1 MATSTE
7 HYNFPKYEATDLP
20 NLLDQY
26 NNFADSAD
34 STIYQ
39 QNTNIQSALT
49 NSNTALSKANETAA
63 LVGTQTGTGTVF
75 EQLAELNGGSTEFA
89 PKVHNSTTGST
100 YGAAS
105 TAQYGHVRMA
115 SGFSD
120 SGADVAM
127 PISLG
132 ASLNSR
138 VAELEEGGGGGAGGD
153 YAPVNH
159 ASSATTYG
167 VGSTTQYGHVKL
179 SDNIDTQVSG
189 SGVVLSQVGGTKIN
203 ARVTQF
209 GLAVAGIN
217 SQLNAAPYVLQPNMV
232 ANASQ
237 MGGSGASGTVT
248 MNATVSPLAHVITV
262 KGYLSAGFNPGTSR
276 TSNEVVCFTLDQQ
289 YRPTNG
295 EMIQLIATDQ
305 HTTSGQVTNA
315 YVVVGT
321 DGTVKIR
328 FVSSQPT
335 AASQFGNDT
344 GILTYIYG
352 TETD

>member
-1 MATSTE
+1 MATSTD

-34 STIYQ
+34 STIYA
-39 QNTNIQSALT
+39 QNTNIQSALA
-49 NSNTALSKANETAA
+49 NSNSALSKANETAA

-89 PKVHNSTTGST
+89 PKVHNSNTGST

-138 VAELEEGGGGGAGGD
+138 VAELEEGGGGAGGD
-153 YAPVNH
+153 YAPVDH

-167 VGSTTQYGHVKL
+167 VGSASQYGHVKL
-179 SDNIDTQVSG
+179 SDNFDTQVSG
-189 SGVVLSQVGGTKIN
+189 SGIVLSQLGATRLN
-203 ARVTQF
+203 ARVTQN
-209 GLAVAGIN
+209 GLALAGIQ
-217 SQLNAAPYVLQPNMV
+217 SQLNANPFVLVPNTTG
-232 ANASQ
+232 NASQ
-237 MGGSGASGTVT
+237 MGGSGATGTVT
-248 MNATVSPLAHVITV
+248 MNAVVSPLAHVITV
-262 KGYLSAGFNPGTSR
+262 KAYLSAGFNPGTNRS
-276 TSNEVVCFTLDQQ
+276 TNEVTCFTLDSQ
-289 YRPTNG
+289 YRPTA
-295 EMIQLIATDQ
+295 EMVQLIATDQ
-305 HTTSGQVTNA
+305 HTTEGQLTNA
-315 YVVVGT
+315 YIVVGT
-321 DGTVKIR
+321 NGTVKVR
-328 FVSSQPT
+328 FTTSSPT
-335 AASQFGNDT
+335 AASLFGNDT
-344 GILTYIYG
+344 AIMAFIYG
-352 TETD
+352 AES

>member
-1 MATSTE
+1 MATSTA

-34 STIYQ
+34 STIFA
-39 QNTNIQSALT
+39 QNTNIQSALS
-49 NSNTALSKANETAA
+49 NSQTALSKANDTAA

-75 EQLAELNGGSTEFA
+75 QQLEKLSGGGTDYA
-89 PKVHNSTTGST
+89 PKVHTSSTGST

-115 SGFSD
+115 SGFGD

-167 VGSTTQYGHVKL
+167 VGSESQYGHVKL
-179 SDNIDTQVSG
+179 SSNVSTQAG
-189 SGVVLSQVGGTKIN
+189 TGVALAQPG
-203 ARVTQF
+203 
-209 GLAVAGIN
+209 AVALNNQITQLKSQIQSLQ
-217 SQLNAAPYVLQPNMV
+217 SQLNANPFVLKPNTT

-237 MGGSGASGTVT
+237 TGGSGATGTVT
-248 MNATVSPLAHVITV
+248 MNAVVSPLAHVITI
-262 KGYLSAGFNPGTSR
+262 KAYLSAGFNPGTNR
-276 TSNEVVCFTLDQQ
+276 TSDEIVCFTLDRQ
-289 YRPTNG
+289 YRPTS
-295 EMIQLIATDQ
+295 EMVQLIATDQ
-305 HTTSGQVTNA
+305 HTTDGQLTNA
-315 YVVVGT
+315 YAVVGT
-321 DGTVKIR
+321 DGTVKVR
-328 FVSSQPT
+328 FTTSS
-335 AASQFGNDT
+335 ASARSQFGNDMT
-344 GILTYIYG
+344 VMAFIYG
-352 TETD
+352 AES

>member
-1 MATSTE
+1 MAASTA

-34 STIYQ
+34 STIYL

-49 NSNTALSKANETAA
+49 NSNSALSKANETAA

-75 EQLAELNGGSTEFA
+75 EQLAQLSGGGTDYA
-89 PKVHNSTTGST
+89 PKVHTSATGST

-167 VGSTTQYGHVKL
+167 VGSESQYGHVKL
-179 SDNIDTQVSG
+179 SSNVSTQAG
-189 SGVVLSQVGGTKIN
+189 SGVALAQSGGYALNQQITQLTSQI
-203 ARVTQF
+203 QS
-209 GLAVAGIN
+209 LQ
-217 SQLNAAPYVLQPNMV
+217 SQLNANPFVLKPNTV
-232 ANASQ
+232 GNASM
-237 MGGSGASGTVT
+237 MGGSGATGQVT
-248 MNATVSPLAHVITV
+248 MNAVVSPLAHVITI
-262 KGYLSAGFNPGTSR
+262 KAYLSTGFNPGTNRS
-276 TSNEVVCFTLDQQ
+276 SDEVVCFTLDRQ
-289 YRPTNG
+289 YRPTA
-295 EMIQLIATDQ
+295 EMMQLLASDQ
-305 HTTSGQVTNA
+305 HTTQGQVTNA
-315 YVVVGT
+315 YIVVSTNGE
-321 DGTVKIR
+321 VKVR
-328 FVSSQPT
+328 FLSSQGS
-335 AASQFGNDT
+335 ARSGFGNDT
-344 GILTYIYG
+344 AVMAFVYG
-352 TETD
+352 AES

>member
-49 NSNTALSKANETAA
+49 NSNSALSKANETAA

-115 SGFSD
+115 SGFGD

-167 VGSTTQYGHVKL
+167 VGSSSQYGHVKISDMYTTNAPSTAL
-179 SDNIDTQVSG
+179 SVNGARDMYQELTGSIASMAGEWTDIGTLGFSTSGDPALVAPVSD
-189 SGVVLSQVGGTKIN
+189 SHAYAKNGVVIWNFHIHANGSIGSAYPQTLTAGTIP
-203 ARVTQF
+203 
-209 GLAVAGIN
+209 
-217 SQLNAAPYVLQPNMV
+217 S
-232 ANASQ
+232 
-237 MGGSGASGTVT
+237 
-248 MNATVSPLAHVITV
+248 
-262 KGYLSAGFNPGTSR
+262 
-276 TSNEVVCFTLDQQ
+276 Q
-289 YRPTNG
+289 YRPNG
-295 EMIQLIATDQ
+295 STVATMISSGSAYGATGDLAVLAN
-305 HTTSGQVTNA
+305 GFVRAN
-315 YVVVGT
+315 T
-321 DGTVKIR
+321 DGSFSFRI
-328 FVSSQPT
+328 SGNNDY
-335 AASQFGNDT
+335 FGT
-344 GILTYIYG
+344 IIWLY
-352 TETD
+352 E

>member
-1 MATSTE
+1 MATSTA

-75 EQLAELNGGSTEFA
+75 EQLAELSGGSTEYA
-89 PKVHNSTTGST
+89 PKVHTASTGAT

-132 ASLNSR
+132 ASLNNR

-167 VGSTTQYGHVKL
+167 VGSSFEYGHVKL
-179 SDNIDTQVSG
+179 SSNVNSLEGTGVALGQSGGYALNQQITQ
-189 SGVVLSQVGGTKIN
+189 LKSQI
-203 ARVTQF
+203 QS
-209 GLAVAGIN
+209 LQ
-217 SQLNAAPYVLQPNMV
+217 SQLTANPFVLKPNTV
-232 ANASQ
+232 GNASM
-237 MGGSGASGTVT
+237 MGGSGSSGQVT
-248 MNATVSPLAHVITV
+248 MNAVVSPLAHVITI
-262 KGYLSAGFNPGTSR
+262 KAYLSGGFNPGTNRS
-276 TSNEVVCFTLDQQ
+276 SNEVVCFTLDRQ
-289 YRPTNG
+289 YRPTA
-295 EMIQLIATDQ
+295 EMMQLLATDQ
-305 HTTSGQVTNA
+305 HTTQGQVTNA
-315 YVVVGT
+315 YIVVSTNGE
-321 DGTVKIR
+321 VKVR
-328 FVSSQPT
+328 FLSSQT
-335 AASQFGNDT
+335 SAASGFGNDT
-344 GILTYIYG
+344 AVMAFIYG
-352 TETD
+352 AES

>member
-7 HYNFPKYEATDLP
+7 HYHFPKYEATDLP

-49 NSNTALSKANETAA
+49 NSQSALNKANETAS

-75 EQLAELNGGSTEFA
+75 QQLEKLNGGSGEFA
-89 PKVHNSTTGST
+89 PKVHTASTGST

-115 SGFSD
+115 SGFGD

-159 ASSATTYG
+159 ASVSTTYG
-167 VGSTTQYGHVKL
+167 VGSESQYGHVKL
-179 SDNIDTQVSG
+179 SSN
-189 SGVVLSQVGGTKIN
+189 
-203 ARVTQF
+203 
-209 GLAVAGIN
+209 IN
-217 SQLNAAPYVLQPNMV
+217 SQMGTGVALSQPSGVALNSQIDQLKSQIQSLQSQLTANPFVLKPNTTS
-232 ANASQ
+232 NASQ
-237 MGGSGASGTVT
+237 TGGSGATGTVT
-248 MNATVSPLAHVITV
+248 MNAVVSPLAHVITI
-262 KGYLSAGFNPGTSR
+262 KAYLSGGFNPGTNR
-276 TSNEVVCFTLDQQ
+276 TSDEIVCFTLDRQ
-289 YRPTNG
+289 YRPTS

-305 HTTSGQVTNA
+305 HTTPNQLTNA
-315 YVVVGT
+315 YAVVGT
-321 DGTVKIR
+321 DGTVKVR
-328 FVSSQPT
+328 FTTSSPS
-335 AASQFGNDT
+335 ARSQFGNDT
-344 GILTYIYG
+344 TVMAFIYG
-352 TETD
+352 AES

>member
-49 NSNTALSKANETAA
+49 NSQSALNKANETAS

-75 EQLAELNGGSTEFA
+75 EQLAVLNRGGTDYA
-89 PKVHNSTTGST
+89 PKVHTSAAGST

-105 TAQYGHVRMA
+105 TTQYGHVRMA

-167 VGSTTQYGHVKL
+167 VGSESQYGHVKL
-179 SDNIDTQVSG
+179 SSN
-189 SGVVLSQVGGTKIN
+189 
-203 ARVTQF
+203 
-209 GLAVAGIN
+209 IN
-217 SQLNAAPYVLQPNMV
+217 SQLGTGVALSQPSGVALNSQITQLKSQIQSLQSQLNANPFVLKPNTLG
-232 ANASQ
+232 NASQ
-237 MGGSGASGTVT
+237 TGGSGATGQVT
-248 MNATVSPLAHVITV
+248 MNAVVSPLAHVITV
-262 KGYLSAGFNPGTSR
+262 KAYLSAGFNPGTNR
-276 TSNEVVCFTLDQQ
+276 TSDEVVCFTLDSQ
-289 YRPTNG
+289 YRPTV
-295 EMIQLIATDQ
+295 EMVQLIATDQ
-305 HTTSGQVTNA
+305 HTTQGQVTNA
-315 YVVVGT
+315 YAVVGT
-321 DGTVKIR
+321 DGRVKVR
-328 FVSSQPT
+328 FISSQPS
-335 AASQFGNDT
+335 ARSGFGNDT
-344 GILTYIYG
+344 AIMAFIYG
-352 TETD
+352 AES

>member
-1 MATSTE
+1 MATSTA

-34 STIYQ
+34 STIFA
-39 QNTNIQSALT
+39 QNTNIQSALS
-49 NSNTALSKANETAA
+49 NSQAALIKANDTAA

-75 EQLAELNGGSTEFA
+75 QQLEKLSGGGADYA
-89 PKVHNSTTGST
+89 PKVHTSSTGST

-138 VAELEEGGGGGAGGD
+138 VAELEEGGGGGGAGGD

-159 ASSATTYG
+159 ASSTTTYG
-167 VGSTTQYGHVKL
+167 VGSESQYGHVKL
-179 SDNIDTQVSG
+179 SSNV
-189 SGVVLSQVGGTKIN
+189 
-203 ARVTQF
+203 
-209 GLAVAGIN
+209 N
-217 SQLNAAPYVLQPNMV
+217 SQAGTGVALAQSGGVTLNNQITQLKSQIQSLQSQLTANPFVLKPNTT

-237 MGGSGASGTVT
+237 TGGSGATGTVT
-248 MNATVSPLAHVITV
+248 MNAVVSPLAHVITI
-262 KGYLSAGFNPGTSR
+262 KAYLSAGFNPGTNR
-276 TSNEVVCFTLDQQ
+276 TSDEVVCFTLDRQ
-289 YRPTNG
+289 YRPPA
-295 EMIQLIATDQ
+295 EMVQLIATDQ
-305 HTTSGQVTNA
+305 HTTDGQLTNA
-315 YVVVGT
+315 YAVVST
-321 DGTVKIR
+321 DGTVKVR
-328 FVSSQPT
+328 FTTSST
-335 AASQFGNDT
+335 SARSQFGNDT
-344 GILTYIYG
+344 TVMAFIYG
-352 TETD
+352 AES

>member
-1 MATSTE
+1 MATSTA

-34 STIYQ
+34 STIFA
-39 QNTNIQSALT
+39 QNTNIQSALS
-49 NSNTALSKANETAA
+49 NSQTALSKANDTAA

-75 EQLAELNGGSTEFA
+75 QQLEKLSGGGTDYA
-89 PKVHNSTTGST
+89 PKVHTSSTGST

-115 SGFSD
+115 SGFGD

-167 VGSTTQYGHVKL
+167 VGSESQYGHVKL
-179 SDNIDTQVSG
+179 SSNVSTQAG
-189 SGVVLSQVGGTKIN
+189 TGVALAQAGGVALNNQLTQLQSQI
-203 ARVTQF
+203 QS
-209 GLAVAGIN
+209 LQ
-217 SQLNAAPYVLQPNMV
+217 SQLNANPFVLKPNTT

-237 MGGSGASGTVT
+237 MGGSGATGTLT
-248 MNATVSPLAHVITV
+248 MTATVSPLAHVITI
-262 KGYLSAGFNPGTSR
+262 KAYLSQNFHPGTNR
-276 TSNEVVCFTLDQQ
+276 SNNNLVCFTLDRQ
-289 YRPTNG
+289 YRPTT
-295 EMIQLIATDQ
+295 EMVQLIATDQ
-305 HTTSGQVTNA
+305 HSASGQITNA
-315 YVVVGT
+315 YIVVGT
-321 DGTVKIR
+321 DGTVKVL
-328 FVSSQPT
+328 FVSSAPT
-335 AASQFGNDT
+335 ATSVFGEDT
-344 GILTYIYG
+344 GTMSYIYG
-352 TETD
+352 AES

>member
-75 EQLAELNGGSTEFA
+75 QQLEQLSGGGTDYA
-89 PKVHNSTTGST
+89 PKVHTSNTGST

-115 SGFSD
+115 SGFGD

-138 VAELEEGGGGGAGGD
+138 VAELEEGGGGGGAGGD

-167 VGSTTQYGHVKL
+167 VGSESQYGHVKL
-179 SDNIDTQVSG
+179 SSNVNTQAGTGVALAQSG
-189 SGVVLSQVGGTKIN
+189 GYALNQQIAQLKSQIESL
-203 ARVTQF
+203 Q
-209 GLAVAGIN
+209 
-217 SQLNAAPYVLQPNMV
+217 SQLTANPFVLKPNTV
-232 ANASQ
+232 GNASM
-237 MGGSGASGTVT
+237 MGGSGSSGQVT
-248 MNATVSPLAHVITV
+248 MNAVVSPLAHVITI
-262 KGYLSAGFNPGTSR
+262 KAYLSTGFNPGTNRS
-276 TSNEVVCFTLDQQ
+276 SDEVVCFTLDRQ
-289 YRPTNG
+289 YRPTA
-295 EMIQLIATDQ
+295 EMMQLLASDQ
-305 HTTSGQVTNA
+305 HTTQGQVTNA
-315 YVVVGT
+315 YIVVSTNGE
-321 DGTVKIR
+321 VKVR
-328 FVSSQPT
+328 FISSQT
-335 AASQFGNDT
+335 SAASGFGNDT
-344 GILTYIYG
+344 AIMAFVYG
-352 TETD
+352 AES

>member
-34 STIYQ
+34 STIYA

-49 NSNTALSKANETAA
+49 NSNSALSKANETAA

-75 EQLAELNGGSTEFA
+75 EQLEELNQQGTDFA
-89 PKVHNSTTGST
+89 PTVHTSSTGST

-153 YAPVNH
+153 YAPVDH

-167 VGSTTQYGHVKL
+167 VGSESQYGHVKL
-179 SDNIDTQVSG
+179 SSNV
-189 SGVVLSQVGGTKIN
+189 
-203 ARVTQF
+203 
-209 GLAVAGIN
+209 N
-217 SQLNAAPYVLQPNMV
+217 SQAGTGVALAQSGGVALNQQITQLKSQIQSLQSQLTADPYVLKPNTT

-237 MGGSGASGTVT
+237 TGGSGATGTVT
-248 MNATVSPLAHVITV
+248 MNAVVSPLARVITV
-262 KGYLSAGFNPGTSR
+262 KGYLSAGFNPGTNR
-276 TSNEVVCFTLDQQ
+276 TSNEIVCFTLDSQ
-289 YRPTNG
+289 YRPTA
-295 EMIQLIATDQ
+295 EMVQLIATDQ
-305 HTTSGQVTNA
+305 HTTQGQLTNA
-315 YVVVGT
+315 YIVVGT
-321 DGTVKIR
+321 DGTAKIR
-328 FVSSQPT
+328 FTTSSAS

-344 GILTYIYG
+344 GVLAYIYG
-352 TETD
+352 AESA

>member
-34 STIYQ
+34 STIYA

-49 NSNTALSKANETAA
+49 NSNTALSKANSTAA

-75 EQLAELNGGSTEFA
+75 EQLEALNQQGTDFA
-89 PKVHNSTTGST
+89 PTVHTSSTGST

-105 TAQYGHVRMA
+105 TTKYGHVRMA
-115 SGFSD
+115 TGYGD
-120 SGADVAM
+120 TGADVAM

-132 ASLNSR
+132 SSLNTR
-138 VAELEEGGGGGAGGD
+138 VTNLEEGGGGGGGGD

-167 VGSTTQYGHVKL
+167 VGSSAQYGHVK
-179 SDNIDTQVSG
+179 VSSNTSTEEG
-189 SGVVLSQVGGTKIN
+189 AGVALSQTAGVNLNMGMTLIN
-203 ARVTQF
+203 ASVESLR
-209 GLAVAGIN
+209 
-217 SQLNAAPYVLQPNMV
+217 SQLKAEPFVLKPNTT

-237 MGGSGASGTVT
+237 TGGSGATGTVT
-248 MNATVSPLAHVITV
+248 MNAVVSPLAHVITV
-262 KGYLSAGFNPGTSR
+262 KGYLSAGFNPGTNR
-276 TSNEVVCFTLDQQ
+276 TSNEIVCFTLDSQ
-289 YRPTNG
+289 YRPTA
-295 EMIQLIATDQ
+295 EMVQLMATDQ
-305 HTTSGQVTNA
+305 HTTDGQLTNA
-315 YVVVGT
+315 YIVVGT
-321 DGTVKIR
+321 DGTVKVR
-328 FVSSQPT
+328 FTTSSPT

-344 GILTYIYG
+344 AIMAFIYG
-352 TETD
+352 AES

>member
-75 EQLAELNGGSTEFA
+75 QQLEKLNGGSTDYA
-89 PKVHNSTTGST
+89 PKVHTSATGST

-138 VAELEEGGGGGAGGD
+138 VAELEEGGGGGGAGGD

-159 ASSATTYG
+159 ASGATTYG
-167 VGSTTQYGHVKL
+167 VGSSSQYGHVKISDTYTTNMANTAL
-179 SDNIDTQVSG
+179 SVNGAKSMYTELSGAIDSAAGEWTDIGTLGLSTSG
-189 SGVVLSQVGGTKIN
+189 DPTLSAPISDSHAYAKNGVVVWPFHIHATGSTSSAYPQSLTAGNIPSRYRP
-203 ARVTQF
+203 RVDTVASMTSSGAAF
-209 GLAVAGIN
+209 GATGSLAV
-217 SQLNAAPYVLQPNMV
+217 L
-232 ANASQ
+232 AN
-237 MGGSGASGTVT
+237 
-248 MNATVSPLAHVITV
+248 
-262 KGYLSAGFNPGTSR
+262 GFVRAN
-276 TSNEVVCFTLDQQ
+276 
-289 YRPTNG
+289 
-295 EMIQLIATDQ
+295 
-305 HTTSGQVTNA
+305 
-315 YVVVGT
+315 T
-321 DGTVKIR
+321 DGTFTFRI
-328 FVSSQPT
+328 SGDNDY
-335 AASQFGNDT
+335 FGT
-344 GILTYIYG
+344 LVWLY
-352 TETD
+352 

>member
-34 STIYQ
+34 STIFA

-49 NSNTALSKANETAA
+49 NSNSALSKANETAA

-75 EQLAELNGGSTEFA
+75 EQLAELNGGSGEYA
-89 PKVHNSTTGST
+89 PKVHTASTGST

-115 SGFSD
+115 SGFTD

-138 VAELEEGGGGGAGGD
+138 VAELEEGGGGGGGD

-167 VGSTTQYGHVKL
+167 VGSSSQYGHVKL
-179 SDNIDTQVSG
+179 SDNYLSEQAG
-189 SGVVLSQVGGTKIN
+189 QGLALSQN
-203 ARVTQF
+203 AGAKLYQAQQLLTALVNSLQ
-209 GLAVAGIN
+209 
-217 SQLNAAPYVLQPNMV
+217 SQLKADPFVLKPNTT

-237 MGGSGASGTVT
+237 TGGSGASGTVT
-248 MNATVSPLAHVITV
+248 MNAVVSPLAHVITV
-262 KGYLSAGFNPGTSR
+262 KGYLSAGFNPGTNR
-276 TSNEVVCFTLDQQ
+276 TSNEIVCFTLDYD
-289 YRPTNG
+289 YRPTA
-295 EMIQLIATDQ
+295 EMVQLIASDQ
-305 HTTSGQVTNA
+305 HTTEGQLTNA
-315 YVVVGT
+315 YIVVGT
-321 DGTVKIR
+321 DGTVKVR
-328 FVSSQPT
+328 FTTSSAS

-344 GILTYIYG
+344 GVLAFIYG
-352 TETD
+352 AESA

>member
-49 NSNTALSKANETAA
+49 NSNSALSKANETAA

-75 EQLAELNGGSTEFA
+75 QQLEKLNGGGTDYA
-89 PKVHNSTTGST
+89 PKVHTSATGST

-115 SGFSD
+115 SGFGD

-138 VAELEEGGGGGAGGD
+138 VAELEEGGGGGGAGGD

-167 VGSTTQYGHVKL
+167 VGSESQYGHVKL
-179 SDNIDTQVSG
+179 SSNTATEAGAGVALAQSAGVRFTQ
-189 SGVVLSQVGGTKIN
+189 QVGLLQALIKSVESKVDAN
-203 ARVTQF
+203 PF
-209 GLAVAGIN
+209 
-217 SQLNAAPYVLQPNMV
+217 VLKPNTT

-237 MGGSGASGTVT
+237 TGGSGATGTVT
-248 MNATVSPLAHVITV
+248 MNAVVSPLAHVITI
-262 KGYLSAGFNPGTSR
+262 KAYLSAGFNPGTNR
-276 TSNEVVCFTLDQQ
+276 TSDEVVCFTLDRQ
-289 YRPTNG
+289 YRPTS
-295 EMIQLIATDQ
+295 EMVQLIATDQ
-305 HTTSGQVTNA
+305 HTTEGQLTNA
-315 YVVVGT
+315 YAVVGT
-321 DGTVKIR
+321 DGTVKVR
-328 FVSSQPT
+328 FTTSSES
-335 AASQFGNDT
+335 ARSQFGNDT
-344 GILTYIYG
+344 AVMAFVYG
-352 TETD
+352 AES

>member
-49 NSNTALSKANETAA
+49 NSNSALTKANETAA

-75 EQLAELNGGSTEFA
+75 QQLEKLSGGSTDYA
-89 PKVHNSTTGST
+89 PKVHTSNTGST

-138 VAELEEGGGGGAGGD
+138 VATLEEGGGGAGGD
-153 YAPVNH
+153 YAPVDH

-167 VGSTTQYGHVKL
+167 VGSESQYGHVKL
-179 SDNIDTQVSG
+179 SSNVSTQAG
-189 SGVVLSQVGGTKIN
+189 TGVALAQAGGVALNNQLTRLQSQI
-203 ARVTQF
+203 QS
-209 GLAVAGIN
+209 LQ
-217 SQLNAAPYVLQPNMV
+217 SQLTADPYVLKPNTA

-237 MGGSGASGTVT
+237 TGGSGATGQVT
-248 MNATVSPLAHVITV
+248 MNAVVSPLAHVITI
-262 KGYLSAGFNPGTSR
+262 KAYLSTGFNPGTNR
-276 TSNEVVCFTLDQQ
+276 TSNDIVCFTLDRQ
-289 YRPTNG
+289 YRPTS

-305 HTTSGQVTNA
+305 HTTSGEVTNA
-315 YVVVGT
+315 YAVVGT
-321 DGTVKIR
+321 DGAVKVR
-328 FVSSQPT
+328 FASSSPG
-335 AASQFGNDT
+335 ARSLFGNDT
-344 GILTYIYG
+344 TVMAFVYG
-352 TETD
+352 AES

>member
-49 NSNTALSKANETAA
+49 NSNSALSKANETAA

-89 PKVHNSTTGST
+89 PKVHTSNTGST

-115 SGFSD
+115 SGFGD

-167 VGSTTQYGHVKL
+167 VGSSSQYGHVKL
-179 SDNIDTQVSG
+179 SENVTTSAG
-189 SGVVLSQVGGTKIN
+189 TGVALAQTGGVALNNQISQLKSQIQSLT
-203 ARVTQF
+203 
-209 GLAVAGIN
+209 
-217 SQLNAAPYVLQPNMV
+217 SQLNANPFVLQPNTTG
-232 ANASQ
+232 NASQ

-262 KGYLSAGFNPGTSR
+262 KGYLSAGFNPGTNR
-276 TSNEVVCFTLDQQ
+276 TSNEVVCFTLDRQ

-295 EMIQLIATDQ
+295 EMIQLIASDQ
-305 HTTSGQVTNA
+305 HTTQGQLTNA

-321 DGTVKIR
+321 DGTVKVR
-328 FVSSQPT
+328 FTGSSPT

-344 GILTYIYG
+344 AIMSFVYG
-352 TETD
+352 AETD

>member
-34 STIYQ
+34 STIFA

-49 NSNTALSKANETAA
+49 NSQSALNKANETAS

-75 EQLAELNGGSTEFA
+75 EQLAELNKGGTDYA
-89 PKVHNSTTGST
+89 PKVHTSNTGAT

-159 ASSATTYG
+159 ASSAATYG
-167 VGSTTQYGHVKL
+167 VGTTSQYGHVKV
-179 SDNIDTQVSG
+179 SDNTTADQG
-189 SGVVLSQVGGTKIN
+189 AGVALAQSAGVGLAMAMSLIN
-203 ARVTQF
+203 ASVNAIQ
-209 GLAVAGIN
+209 
-217 SQLNAAPYVLQPNMV
+217 SQLKAEPYVLKPNTT

-237 MGGSGASGTVT
+237 TGGSGATGTVT
-248 MNATVSPLAHVITV
+248 MNAVVSPLAHVITI
-262 KGYLSAGFNPGTSR
+262 KAYLSAGFNPGTNR
-276 TSNEVVCFTLDQQ
+276 TSDEIVCFTLDYD
-289 YRPTNG
+289 YRPTS
-295 EMIQLIATDQ
+295 EMVQLIATDQ
-305 HTTSGQVTNA
+305 HTTQGQLTNA
-315 YVVVGT
+315 YAVVGT
-321 DGTVKIR
+321 DGTVKVR
-328 FVSSQPT
+328 FTGSSAS
-335 AASQFGNDT
+335 AASRFGNDT
-344 GILTYIYG
+344 TVMAFIYG
-352 TETD
+352 AENA

>member
-34 STIYQ
+34 STIYA
-39 QNTNIQSALT
+39 QNTSIQAALA
-49 NSNTALSKANETAA
+49 NSNTALSKADSTAA

-75 EQLAELNGGSTEFA
+75 EQLEELNQQGTDFA
-89 PKVHNSTTGST
+89 PTVHTSGTGST

-159 ASSATTYG
+159 ASGATTYG
-167 VGSTTQYGHVKL
+167 VGSSSQYGHVKISDMYTANAPSTAL
-179 SDNIDTQVSG
+179 SVNGARDMYQELAGSIASMAGEWTDIGTLGLSTSGDPYLAAPVSD
-189 SGVVLSQVGGTKIN
+189 SHAYAKNGVVIWNFHIHADGSTGSAYPQTLTAGTIP
-203 ARVTQF
+203 
-209 GLAVAGIN
+209 
-217 SQLNAAPYVLQPNMV
+217 S
-232 ANASQ
+232 
-237 MGGSGASGTVT
+237 
-248 MNATVSPLAHVITV
+248 
-262 KGYLSAGFNPGTSR
+262 
-276 TSNEVVCFTLDQQ
+276 Q
-289 YRPTNG
+289 YRPNVNTVATMISSGAAYGAAGDLAVLANG
-295 EMIQLIATDQ
+295 FVRA
-305 HTTSGQVTNA
+305 N
-315 YVVVGT
+315 T
-321 DGTVKIR
+321 DGTFSFRI
-328 FVSSQPT
+328 SGNNDY
-335 AASQFGNDT
+335 FGTIIWLYD
-344 GILTYIYG
+344 
-352 TETD
+352 